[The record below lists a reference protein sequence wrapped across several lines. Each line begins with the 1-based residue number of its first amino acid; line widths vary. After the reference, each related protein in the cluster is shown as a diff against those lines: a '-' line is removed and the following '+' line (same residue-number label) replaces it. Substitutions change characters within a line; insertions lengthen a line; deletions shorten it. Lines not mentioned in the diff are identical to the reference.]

1 MKAIE
6 VQLSVHRAPENSR
19 IHQDQMQRPI
29 IDQAQLAGQASTE
42 IERSRHRS
50 APTMEAATDA
60 HIRKDDESHNHQD
73 PQGTKEPHHSET
85 EAGPITVAAPHPF
98 KGKHLD
104 LSL

>member
-6 VQLSVHRAPENSR
+6 VQLSVHRAPETSR
-19 IHQDQMQRPI
+19 MQQEQLQRPL
-29 IDQAQLAGQASTE
+29 IDQAQLAGQATAE

-50 APTMEAATDA
+50 APTTEAADA
-60 HIRKDDESHNHQD
+60 QIRKDAEGNNQHDSHGGGGHE
-73 PQGTKEPHHSET
+73 QGEP
-85 EAGPITVAAPHPF
+85 EAEARTVAAPHPF

>member
-6 VQLSVHRAPENSR
+6 VQLSVHRAPETSR
-19 IHQDQMQRPI
+19 MQQEQLQRPL
-29 IDQAQLAGQASTE
+29 IDQAQLAGQATAE

-50 APTMEAATDA
+50 APTTEAADA
-60 HIRKDDESHNHQD
+60 RIRKDAEGNNQHDSHGGHEQDE
-73 PQGTKEPHHSET
+73 P
-85 EAGPITVAAPHPF
+85 EAEVRTVAAPHPF

>member
-6 VQLSVHRAPENSR
+6 VQLSVHRAPETSR
-19 IHQDQMQRPI
+19 MQQEQLQRPL
-29 IDQAQLAGQASTE
+29 IDQAQLAGQATAE

-50 APTMEAATDA
+50 APTTEAADA
-60 HIRKDDESHNHQD
+60 KIRKDAEGNNQHDSHGEGEHV
-73 PQGTKEPHHSET
+73 EP
-85 EAGPITVAAPHPF
+85 EAEMRTVAAPHPF

>member
-6 VQLSVHRAPENSR
+6 VQLSVHRAPETSR
-19 IHQDQMQRPI
+19 MQQEQLQRPL
-29 IDQAQLAGQASTE
+29 IDQAHLAGQATAE

-50 APTMEAATDA
+50 APAAEAADA
-60 HIRKDDESHNHQD
+60 KIRKDAEGNNQHDSHGEESREHQ
-73 PQGTKEPHHSET
+73 G
-85 EAGPITVAAPHPF
+85 EAEAVAAPHPF